1 MDLVSARRG
10 ARDAGSWVRSAVRH
24 PGYAGSGPMKDLIIQ
39 AFNNVIDRK
48 LAEEAEV
55 SEKIKQRGT

>member
-1 MDLVSARRG
+1 
-10 ARDAGSWVRSAVRH
+10 
-24 PGYAGSGPMKDLIIQ
+24 MKDLIIQ